1 MFQLGSLSFLSL
13 NSLGRDDVRQL
24 QPRLQPFNGDNGL
37 LHAGPVCC
45 LQAAAGSIEGWPE
58 ADRVPREPQRA
69 LDVRRVQ
76 RGSPKSDVS
85 FCHIL
90 ARLSSELFLTNLHP
104 KSEEFSSGDLVC
116 ATCGLVLGDR
126 IIDTRS
132 EWRTFAND
140 ENNDDP
146 SRVGD
151 AMNPLLNG
159 SQLETSIA
167 FGEGGRARELH
178 RAQNRS
184 QLDKATKGLLA
195 AYGDISSLCDAV
207 HIPKTVQE
215 SAKHI
220 YKMTDDAKLF
230 KGKSQES
237 IIAGCIFIACRQA
250 RLGRTFKEIHGLTN
264 VSKKEIGRTFK
275 QLEKFLM
282 TQREHDAANA
292 NLYSLDTYE
301 NTNSTG
307 AEELCGRYCSQ
318 LNLRNPHQV
327 EKYSRLLASKS
338 STVKDLAGRSPLSV
352 AAACIYMI
360 CALLDDPRP
369 SRDIATAAGVSDGT
383 IKTAYKFLY
392 QAKNDLIEKSWL
404 KPDGPGNMAKL
415 PTN

>member
-1 MFQLGSLSFLSL
+1 MASVDPFAAYKQQQQE
-13 NSLGRDDVRQL
+13 QL
-24 QPRLQPFNGDNGL
+24 QDDKKKK
-37 LHAGPVCC
+37 A
-45 LQAAAGSIEGWPE
+45 EY
-58 ADRVPREPQRA
+58 REN
-69 LDVRRVQ
+69 LN
-76 RGSPKSDVS
+76 
-85 FCHIL
+85 
-90 ARLSSELFLTNLHP
+90 ARLMCGECKEDPPNLT
-104 KSEEFSSGDLVC
+104 EEFSSGDLVC

-282 TQREHDAANA
+282 TQREHDSANA
-292 NLYSLDTYE
+292 NLYSLNEYE

-318 LNLRNPHQV
+318 LDFLNPHQV
-327 EKYSRLLASKS
+327 EKYAKALARKS
-338 STVKDLAGRSPLSV
+338 TSVKDLAGRSPLSV

-360 CALLDDPRP
+360 CNLLDDPRP

-383 IKTAYKFLY
+383 IKTAYKYLY
-392 QAKNDLIEKSWL
+392 QAKDELIEKSWL
-404 KPDGPGNMAKL
+404 KPEGPGNMAKL
-415 PTN
+415 PSN

>member
-1 MFQLGSLSFLSL
+1 M
-13 NSLGRDDVRQL
+13 
-24 QPRLQPFNGDNGL
+24 
-37 LHAGPVCC
+37 
-45 LQAAAGSIEGWPE
+45 
-58 ADRVPREPQRA
+58 
-69 LDVRRVQ
+69 
-76 RGSPKSDVS
+76 
-85 FCHIL
+85 
-90 ARLSSELFLTNLHP
+90 
-104 KSEEFSSGDLVC
+104 
-116 ATCGLVLGDR
+116 
-126 IIDTRS
+126 
-132 EWRTFAND
+132 
-140 ENNDDP
+140 
-146 SRVGD
+146 
-151 AMNPLLNG
+151 
-159 SQLETSIA
+159 
-167 FGEGGRARELH
+167 
-178 RAQNRS
+178 
-184 QLDKATKGLLA
+184 
-195 AYGDISSLCDAV
+195 DISSLCDAV

-250 RLGRTFKEIHGLTN
+250 KLGRTFKEIHSLTN

-292 NLYSLDTYE
+292 SFYGVDSSYE
-301 NTNSTG
+301 TTSSTG

-318 LNLRNPHQV
+318 LNFRNPHQM

-360 CALLDDPRP
+360 CHLLEDPRP

-392 QAKNDLIEKSWL
+392 QAKDELIAKSWI
-404 KPDGPGNMAKL
+404 KPEGPGNLAKL
-415 PTN
+415 PSN

>member
-1 MFQLGSLSFLSL
+1 MASSMQDPFAAYKQQQDQLKDGQKQTEYRENL
-13 NSLGRDDVRQL
+13 N
-24 QPRLQPFNGDNGL
+24 
-37 LHAGPVCC
+37 
-45 LQAAAGSIEGWPE
+45 
-58 ADRVPREPQRA
+58 
-69 LDVRRVQ
+69 
-76 RGSPKSDVS
+76 
-85 FCHIL
+85 
-90 ARLSSELFLTNLHP
+90 ARLMCGECKEDPPNLT
-104 KSEEFSSGDLVC
+104 EEFSSGDLVC